1 MAPIIA
7 GQVAYENGYRIFQ
20 EIQDSFMALPKD
32 VDYTEAQKV
41 LAESS
46 RKFSEGYA
54 DYTRMNG
61 GMPQLIDYYTK
72 LMKLAGS
79 TPALETSNTEKKHQ

>member
-1 MAPIIA
+1 
-7 GQVAYENGYRIFQ
+7 
-20 EIQDSFMALPKD
+20 
-32 VDYTEAQKV
+32 
-41 LAESS
+41 
-46 RKFSEGYA
+46 
-54 DYTRMNG
+54 MNG

>member
-1 MAPIIA
+1 
-7 GQVAYENGYRIFQ
+7 
-20 EIQDSFMALPKD
+20 MALPKD

-46 RKFSEGYA
+46 RKISEGYA

-61 GMPQLIDYYTK
+61 GMPQLIDYYAK

-79 TPALETSNTEKKHQ
+79 PPALETSNTEKSTSRYKVR

>member
-1 MAPIIA
+1 
-7 GQVAYENGYRIFQ
+7 
-20 EIQDSFMALPKD
+20 MALPKD

-72 LMKLAGS
+72 LVNNSRLNLWTTHSCQARC
-79 TPALETSNTEKKHQ
+79 